1 MEKEKKENV
10 IEIEYDYVPL
20 YKRFFSAI
28 IDIFITIFLALILTL
43 SSLFIYTNISIYK
56 ESISSINMVIEDS
69 SLYIK
74 SNEEY
79 ILISDYYEN
88 NKTISNNEKRKDLEK
103 RVNYFYINLNCYSDI
118 SSFGNN
124 LLNELKLEYGNNL
137 FYKDEISNEIK
148 EKVDALD
155 KDFVEFYIY
164 IINENAIGYLLQND
178 IYKNETNKI
187 FIFQIILLVSSI
199 IISVLIFYLF
209 IPLIIKRGNK
219 TIGKLIFR
227 FGNLKVN
234 GFSLSKKDF
243 LIKFLYFFFLE
254 FLLSLFT
261 FFIPL
266 LISIGM
272 MMFSISHQNLNE
284 YLSQSYSLSN
294 ENKKFYL
301 NYEEYLY
308 SKKKNEGR

>member
-1 MEKEKKENV
+1 MKKEKKENL

-43 SSLFIYTNISIYK
+43 SSLFIYTNSSIYK
-56 ESISSINMVIEDS
+56 ESISSINTVIEDS

-88 NKTISNNEKRKDLEK
+88 NKTISNNEKRKDLDK

-118 SSFGNN
+118 SFFGNN

>member
-43 SSLFIYTNISIYK
+43 SSLFIYTNTSIYK
-56 ESISSINMVIEDS
+56 ESISSINTVIEDS

-103 RVNYFYINLNCYSDI
+103 RVNYFYINLNCYSGI

-272 MMFSISHQNLNE
+272 MIFSISHQNLNE